1 MILMSVFLDK
11 LDSNTSDGVRR
22 QIDLLLGMD
31 NYLLATVEKE
41 KLRLTGLTD
50 GAQKLLQINVPQPV
64 SAVLCGATIQIL
76 EQCAKTG
83 AAASLQETIDDMS
96 YQLEV
101 RLAGEQL
108 VLYFIPTDSN
118 ENIKRIYT
126 LVNRRIDSALCNILA
141 YSNLI
146 MHSQPE
152 KAGIKS
158 IRANVLRAY
167 RQMTHLQRLTEN
179 PAYAIAAYKSMDAAA
194 FCQRLAQKASQYAP
208 AGITI
213 KSEAPE
219 HLSVVFCES
228 LMSEALTNLLVNAI
242 MAKQVT
248 TVTLAVS
255 QKAGKLVFTV
265 ADDGAGLPMDM
276 LMTLYE
282 GWEQV
287 TPAENELEM
296 IAAGCSWG
304 LGLPVVRENVRRHEG
319 MLLMEPVQP
328 QGTKFSIHLPADLMP
343 LMKLE
348 QSMDILE
355 NGLDP
360 LEIAFAPLL

>member
-1 MILMSVFLDK
+1 MSVFLDK
-11 LDSNTSDGVRR
+11 LDSNTHNGVRR
-22 QIDLLLGMD
+22 QMDLLLGLD

-64 SAVLCGATIQIL
+64 STVLCSTTIQIL

-83 AAASLQETIDDMS
+83 AAASLQETIDDIS

-101 RLAGEQL
+101 RAAGEQL
-108 VLYFIPTDSN
+108 VLYFIPADKN

-126 LVNRRIDSALCNILA
+126 LVNRRIDSTLCNILV

-146 MHSQPE
+146 THSQPE
-152 KAGIKS
+152 NKEAKS

-179 PAYAIAAYKSMDAAA
+179 PAYAITAYKSMDAAA
-194 FCQRLAQKASQYAP
+194 FCQKLVQKASQYAP
-208 AGITI
+208 AGITVQCQ
-213 KSEAPE
+213 APKY
-219 HLSVVFCES
+219 LSAVFCEG

-255 QKAGKLVFTV
+255 KKAGRLVFTV
-265 ADDGAGLPMDM
+265 EDDGKGLPMDM

-287 TPAENELEM
+287 KPAENELEM
-296 IAAGCSWG
+296 MAAGCSWG
-304 LGLPVVRENVRRHEG
+304 LGLPVVRENVRRHQG

-328 QGTKFSIHLPADLMP
+328 QGTKFSIHLPANLMP
-343 LMKLE
+343 LMQLE
-348 QSMDILE
+348 QSIDILE
-355 NGLDP
+355 NGVDP
-360 LEIAFAPLL
+360 LEVAFAPLL